1 MAGDLVGVGG
11 ADPGAPA
18 QVLLDGVDAGD
29 LPGAGLGEQSGGD
42 LHQPGVLC
50 VEESGDLIEFVVE
63 SLVEMFVE
71 RQHGTHNPR
80 LPTYVR

>member
-18 QVLLDGVDAGD
+18 QVLLDGVDAGN
-29 LPGAGLGEQSGGD
+29 LPCAGVGGQSGGD
-42 LHQPGVLC
+42 LDQAGVLG
-50 VEESGDLIEFVVE
+50 VEESGDLVEFVVE

-71 RQHGTHNPR
+71 RQHGTHSTR